1 MRAGIQGLGW
11 LVRRTADPQGLGAF
25 YRDVVG
31 LPVLRTHGATTV
43 FWCGETVVMGI
54 NEGGRPQRR
63 YRDRSEAPF
72 MPVFRVR
79 SMERATTLLRE
90 RGVEFVND
98 PFPIGGGEGILA
110 YFRDPGGH
118 ITGLQERNEVS
129 GRPKD
134 VEWRRRRD
142 SGELAVHDAPDL
154 DGEIDGLGWIVVRCT
169 DLPRQV
175 AFYRDILGFD
185 LLMQGER
192 AALLDIGGT
201 MTLEVALGCPPEP
214 LPTDRGEVPDTF
226 VLRVDDATALG
237 AELEAVGVRRVGP
250 THRTEDG
257 GGSIHYYLDPEN
269 HLVGIQT
276 RSAESTRMED
286 IEARRRRALGPVVT

>member
-11 LVRRTADPQGLGAF
+11 LVRRTADPAGLGAF
-25 YRDVVG
+25 DRDGVG

-43 FWCGETVVMGI
+43 FGCGETVVMGI
-54 NEGGRPQRR
+54 NEGGREQRR

-79 SMERATTLLRE
+79 SMDRATALLRE

-118 ITGLQERNEVS
+118 ITGLQERNEAS
-129 GRPKD
+129 ARPKD

-142 SGELAVHDAPDL
+142 SGELAVPGAPAL
-154 DGEIDGLGWIVVRCT
+154 QGEIAGLGWIVVRCT
-169 DLPRQV
+169 DLDAQV
-175 AFYRDILGFD
+175 AFYRDALGLD
-185 LLMQGER
+185 VLMRGER

-201 MTLEVALGCPPEP
+201 LTLEVALGCPPEP
-214 LPTDRGEVPDTF
+214 RPADRGEVPDAF
-226 VLRVDDATALG
+226 LLRADDASALG
-237 AELEAVGVRRVGP
+237 AEVEAAGARRVGP
-250 THRTEDG
+250 THRTDDG
-257 GGSIHYYLDPEN
+257 GGAIDYFLDPEN
-269 HLVGIQT
+269 HLFGVQT
-276 RSAESTRMED
+276 RSESSMRVED

>member
-79 SMERATTLLRE
+79 SMERATTMLRE

-134 VEWRRRRD
+134 LEWRRRRD
-142 SGELAVHDAPDL
+142 SGELAVHGAPDL
-154 DGEIDGLGWIVVRCT
+154 DGEIEGLGWIVVRCT

-214 LPTDRGEVPDTF
+214 LPPI
-226 VLRVDDATALG
+226 
-237 AELEAVGVRRVGP
+237 AVRSRTPSCCVSTTPRRWGP
-250 THRTEDG
+250 SSR
-257 GGSIHYYLDPEN
+257 
-269 HLVGIQT
+269 
-276 RSAESTRMED
+276 RSACAASARPTAPRTVGAPSTTTWTPRTTSP
-286 IEARRRRALGPVVT
+286 ASRPAPQRAHAWRTSRPDAAGRSGPS

>member
-11 LVRRTADPQGLGAF
+11 LVRRTADPAGLGAF

-43 FWCGETVVMGI
+43 FWCGETVVLGI

-79 SMERATTLLRE
+79 SMERATALLRE

-118 ITGLQERNEVS
+118 ITGLQERDEAS
-129 GRPKD
+129 ARPKD

-142 SGELAVHDAPDL
+142 SGELAVPGAPPL
-154 DGEIDGLGWIVVRCT
+154 DGEIGGLGWIVVRCT
-169 DLPRQV
+169 DLDAQV
-175 AFYRDILGFD
+175 AFYRDALGFHV
-185 LLMQGER
+185 MMRGER

-201 MTLEVALGCPPEP
+201 LTLEVALGCPPEP
-214 LPTDRGEVPDTF
+214 LPADRGEVPDAF
-226 VLRVDDATALG
+226 VLRVDDAPATG
-237 AELEAVGVRRVGP
+237 AELRTAGARGVGP

-257 GGSIHYYLDPEN
+257 GGAIHYFLDPEN
-269 HLVGIQT
+269 HLFGVQT
-276 RSAESTRMED
+276 RTEQSTRVED